1 MRRPASVHFAAVI
14 LIAVLAAW
22 THRVWGE
29 AQTDPDRPHRVAT
42 VDMLELL
49 EDLLQTPDFKPDRDE
64 FRGDWEERIGDMQNA
79 LAQIEGELRMASPTD
94 PGTRQ
99 LQQRYQQMGFQFQ
112 QMQRQASM
120 EFDRFS
126 AEQAATAYTTLHAE
140 ASALADEMGFSHL
153 IASRSKGEI
162 TDRSNLATV
171 TQEILARS
179 MIVSPEGDDLTAQL
193 REKLSI
199 PVRPE
204 PAEDEASGATPGTD
218 MPEPASGDN
227 PAQTDEDDG

>member
-29 AQTDPDRPHRVAT
+29 AQTDPARPHRVAT

-49 EDLLQTPDFKPDRDE
+49 EDLLQTGDFKPDRDE
-64 FRGDWEERIGDMQNA
+64 FRGDWEERIGVIQNA
-79 LAQIEGELRMASPTD
+79 LAQIEGEMRMASPND
-94 PGTRQ
+94 PGARQ
-99 LQQRYQQMGFQFQ
+99 LQQRYQQTGYQFQ

-126 AEQAATAYTTLHAE
+126 AEQAATAYSTLHTE
-140 ASALADEMGFSHL
+140 ASMLANELGYSHL
-153 IASRSKGEI
+153 IASRGAGEI

-179 MIVSPEGDDLTAQL
+179 MIISPAGDDLTARL
-193 REKLSI
+193 RERLSI

-204 PAEDEASGATPGTD
+204 PTPEAEMGEIAPGTD
-218 MPEPASGDN
+218 MPEPAADQTPTAEGD
-227 PAQTDEDDG
+227 G